1 MFREILAITLLVCG
15 IGLLVFALAVPEQ
28 GLSALPMAVGELALG
43 AWLTLIQPKK
53 RE

>member
-1 MFREILAITLLVCG
+1 MFREILASTLLVCG
-15 IGLLVFALAVPEQ
+15 LGLLVFALAVPDQ
-28 GLSALPMAVGELALG
+28 GVLFLPMAVGELTLG